1 MDIDS
6 DFRIIVNDPLGL
18 LLLFRWLPPRRLW
31 RFWKE
36 GHSAHNRR

>member
-1 MDIDS
+1 VNIDS
-6 DFRIIVNDPLGL
+6 DFRLVVNDPLGL

-36 GHSAHNRR
+36 ERSAHMRR